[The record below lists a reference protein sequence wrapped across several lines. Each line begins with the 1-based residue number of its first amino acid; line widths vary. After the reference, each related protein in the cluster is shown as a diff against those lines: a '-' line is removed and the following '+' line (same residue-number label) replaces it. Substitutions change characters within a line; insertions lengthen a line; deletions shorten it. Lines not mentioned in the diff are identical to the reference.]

1 MGETSQWFENQTRNR
16 PPNRVN
22 SNSSFLRMTWYADEI
37 LLRATDDAV
46 ARIRADVTLA
56 PFAYH
61 VANLDDFTWHSPGH
75 YHELP
80 EGGLLVVR
88 PVGRPVAH
96 QRWYG
101 EAVLDWSSLKPEGKV
116 EDVQL
121 APDADE
127 RLRLELEDEDVPPR
141 AFRTYLSELAQDLRA
156 PLMYYSCSM
165 WGGDVDSEYCL
176 VYGPNETLH
185 VTETTPSPT
194 EPQGIDSLRAGL
206 RCIGAD
212 IPSPF
217 FLLHT
222 RAFPWQDYRLLK

>member
-1 MGETSQWFENQTRNR
+1 
-16 PPNRVN
+16 
-22 SNSSFLRMTWYADEI
+22 MTWYADEI
-37 LLRATDDAV
+37 LLRATDGV
-46 ARIRADVTLA
+46 LARIRADVALGR
-56 PFAYH
+56 FAYH
-61 VANLDDFTWHSPGH
+61 VPNLTDFTWHSPSH

-88 PVGRPVAH
+88 PVGRPASH

-101 EAVLDWSSLKPEGKV
+101 ETVLDWSSLKPKGQTEG
-116 EDVQL
+116 VQL
-121 APDADE
+121 ASDADE
-127 RLRLELEDEDVPPR
+127 RLRAVLEDEDVPPNSFR
-141 AFRTYLSELAQDLRA
+141 AYLSELALQLRV

-176 VYGPNETLH
+176 VYEANEALH
-185 VTETTPSPT
+185 VTDSTTSQT
-194 EPQGIDSLRAGL
+194 EPRGIDSLRAGL

-222 RAFPWQDYRLLK
+222 RTFPWHDYRLLK

>member
-1 MGETSQWFENQTRNR
+1 
-16 PPNRVN
+16 
-22 SNSSFLRMTWYADEI
+22 MTWYADEI
-37 LLRATDDAV
+37 LLRATDETV
-46 ARIRADVTLA
+46 ARVMAEAALA

-61 VANLDDFTWHSPGH
+61 VANIDDFTWHSPGH

-88 PVGRPVAH
+88 PVGRPAAH

-101 EAVLDWSSLKPEGKV
+101 EAVLDWSSLRPKGQV

-121 APDADE
+121 ASGADE
-127 RLRLELEDEDVPPR
+127 QLRLVLEDEDVPPR
-141 AFRTYLSELAQDLRA
+141 AFRTFLSELAQDLRV

-176 VYGPNETLH
+176 VYDTNEALH
-185 VTETTPSPT
+185 VTDTARSQNDTQSV
-194 EPQGIDSLRAGL
+194 DSLREGL
-206 RCIGAD
+206 RRIGAE

-222 RAFPWQDYRLLK
+222 RTFPWQDYRLLK